1 MAYNRPRIAQVASD
15 EGRWCV
21 GMARGC
27 RGLYWLVRPRRGNR
41 LDITPIGVI

>member
-15 EGRWCV
+15 EARWCV

-27 RGLYWLVRPRRGNR
+27 RGLFWLVRPIGENR
-41 LDITPIGVI
+41 LDTTPIGVV